1 MPQNAKIQTT
11 LDFISKIL
19 CSWFYFK
26 LCIFLLKQNEMEIN
40 FERNSQCTVWLCSCV
55 PLKLKLMFCRNEC
68 SYIYTFQ
75 YYHSPHSGF
84 FLCGKLDKS
93 FRLLTLGNSSVKLK
107 IDCRK
112 INWIE
117 REARLNR
124 SGHDLTKKKI
134 KSWFVIAVNP
144 VKESNVHC
152 MLNFVT
158 SPQFWLSILLFNF
171 FYLDK
176 WYYRIAIESVHVG

>member
-1 MPQNAKIQTT
+1 MHFFIETKWDGNKFWTKQSMYCLIVFMCTIKIKTYV
-11 LDFISKIL
+11 LSKWMFI
-19 CSWFYFK
+19 
-26 LCIFLLKQNEMEIN
+26 
-40 FERNSQCTVWLCSCV
+40 
-55 PLKLKLMFCRNEC
+55 
-68 SYIYTFQ
+68 YIYISVLSFSTQ
-75 YYHSPHSGF
+75 RF

-117 REARLNR
+117 RKARLNR
-124 SGHDLTKKKI
+124 SGHDSTKKKI